1 MDADYRGTVT
11 AMTEIAGTTTG
22 AITSLVKRVDTMS
35 RKVTFAAGAFYAV
48 MGIGG
53 LVLAYRIEL
62 LAIIKAVLGETP

>member
-1 MDADYRGTVT
+1 
-11 AMTEIAGTTTG
+11 
-22 AITSLVKRVDTMS
+22 MS